1 MYTLREII
9 DINISFLTKEA
20 QDYDS
25 SLLRILRSTISTYLK
40 LRLFI
45 RTLAKQKGQIDS
57 KMLRQAELLR
67 KEIIDVLKV
76 TLNVG
81 NSLTRLIELS
91 RSKDIVLDDRQRERL
106 SIMYHI
112 IDYSISICTLI
123 LNIAL
128 PREIKTPQLKDIA
141 EEVYMDYSQIKKQ
154 LGSNNRFRRAIEFD
168 ISKVD
173 PTSSKAIQQ
182 VQQKLY

>member
-1 MYTLREII
+1 MYTLREIV
-9 DINISFLTKEA
+9 DININFLTKEA

-25 SLLRILRSTISTYLK
+25 SLLRILRNTISTYLK

-45 RTLAKQKGQIDS
+45 RMLAKQKGQIDS
-57 KMLRQAELLR
+57 RMLRQAELLK
-67 KEIIDVLKV
+67 KEIIVTLKV

-81 NSLTRLIELS
+81 NSLTRLIKLS
-91 RSKDIVLDDRQRERL
+91 KSKDVVLDDRQKERL

-123 LNIAL
+123 LNISL
-128 PREIKTPQLKDIA
+128 PSEIKNPQLKDIA

-154 LGSNNRFRRAIEFD
+154 LDSNNRFRKSIELD

-173 PTSSKAIQQ
+173 PVSSKTIQQ
-182 VQQKLY
+182 VQQSLY